1 MTTEQRAWLH
11 DGNADGESEP
21 NLPAVIDSLNVHQ
34 MPKELWKQAKKK
46 AIDLGIT
53 VSQYVINALREAV
66 EKK

>member
-21 NLPAVIDSLNVHQ
+21 NLPAVNVHQ

-46 AIDLGIT
+46 AIDLGLT

-66 EKK
+66 EKN